1 MGCRLADRRYNLRP
15 FPIKNEKND
24 ALSREIDAALSG
36 VNLQD
41 MDAPSAGKRGGRSTV
56 RGTIA
61 GISGDDVF
69 VDLGPRMQGVVS
81 LREFD
86 TAPAEGTVMEFE
98 MAGRDDEL
106 WKLTRTKAQAVAAA
120 WDELQPGALVKA
132 KITGQNTGGLE
143 AKVGAVSAFMPA
155 SQVSLGREDN
165 LAQFINQNMDAVVV
179 EVNREKRRV
188 VISRRQ
194 LLERERDAA
203 RQEAVGKFHVG
214 MVVKGRVARIESF
227 GAFVDLGGGLEG
239 LLHVSNMSHRR
250 VEKASELCNVGD
262 TLEVQILNIE
272 DGGKRVGLG
281 RKQLEPDP
289 MDEHAA
295 QLVPDSVVTGKV
307 TRVMDFGAF
316 VEIAPGVEGLVH
328 VSQLGA
334 RERVRKASD
343 VVKAGEEMQVRILS
357 VDRAAKRI
365 SLTRLDSRGAM
376 IGSEDSVDASVIDA
390 AMKASAPR
398 AMGTNLGSLF
408 KAALDK
414 DKKKS

>member
-1 MGCRLADRRYNLRP
+1 M
-15 FPIKNEKND
+15 KNDKND
-24 ALSREIDAALSG
+24 ALSREIDAALDG
-36 VNLQD
+36 VNLQA
-41 MDAPSAGKRGGRSTV
+41 MDSPSAQKRQGRGTV

-61 GISGDDVF
+61 GISGDDVI

-86 TAPAEGTVMEFE
+86 APPAEGAVMEFE
-98 MAGRDDEL
+98 MAGREDEL
-106 WKLTRTKAQAVAAA
+106 WKLTRSKAQAVAAA

-165 LAQFINQNMDAVVV
+165 LAQFIGQNMDAVVV
-179 EVNREKRRV
+179 EVNPEKRRV
-188 VISRRQ
+188 VLSRRA
-194 LLERERDAA
+194 LLEQARDAA

-214 MVVKGRVARIESF
+214 MVVKGRVARVESF

-250 VEKASELCNVGD
+250 VEKASDLVKTGD
-262 TLEVQILNIE
+262 TVEVQILAIE
-272 DGGKRVGLG
+272 EGGKRVGLG

-289 MDEHAA
+289 MDEHASR
-295 QLVPDSVVTGKV
+295 LVPDSVVTGKV

-328 VSQLGA
+328 VSQLG

-343 VVKAGEEMQVRILS
+343 AVKAGEEMQVRILS
-357 VDRAAKRI
+357 VDRGAKRI
-365 SLTRLDSRGAM
+365 SLTRLDSRGALL
-376 IGSEDSVDASVIDA
+376 GSEDSVDAAVIDA
-390 AMKASAPR
+390 ALKAASPR
-398 AMGTNLGSLF
+398 PSGTNLGNLF

-414 DKKKS
+414 KKT

>member
-1 MGCRLADRRYNLRP
+1 M
-15 FPIKNEKND
+15 KNEKHD
-24 ALSREIDAALSG
+24 ALSREIDAALDG

-41 MDAPSAGKRGGRSTV
+41 VDSASAQQRPGRGTV

-61 GISGDDVF
+61 GISGDDVI

-86 TAPAEGTVMEFE
+86 TPPAEGAVMEFE
-98 MAGRDDEL
+98 MAGREDEL
-106 WKLTRTKAQAVAAA
+106 WKLVRSKTQAVAAA

-165 LAQFINQNMDAVVV
+165 LAQFIGQNMDAVVV

-188 VISRRQ
+188 VLSRRA
-194 LLERERDAA
+194 LLEQARDAA
-203 RQEAVGKFHVG
+203 RQEAVGKYHVG
-214 MVVKGRVARIESF
+214 MTVKGRISRVEAF

-250 VEKASELCNVGD
+250 VEKASDLVKSGD
-262 TLEVQILNIE
+262 TVEVQILAIE
-272 DGGKRVGLG
+272 EGGKRVGLG

-289 MDEHAA
+289 MDEHASR
-295 QLVPDSVVTGKV
+295 LVADSVVAGKV

-328 VSQLGA
+328 VSQLG

-343 VVKAGEEMQVRILS
+343 AVKAGEEMQVRIIS

-365 SLTRLDSRGAM
+365 SLTRLDSRGALL
-376 IGSEDSVDASVIDA
+376 GSEDSVDAAVIDA
-390 AMKASAPR
+390 ALKASAPR
-398 AMGTNLGSLF
+398 PAGTNLGNLF

-414 DKKKS
+414 KKS

>member
-1 MGCRLADRRYNLRP
+1 M
-15 FPIKNEKND
+15 KNDKHD
-24 ALSREIDAALSG
+24 ALSREIDAALDG

-41 MDAPSAGKRGGRSTV
+41 MDSPSAQKRPGRGTV

-61 GISGDDVF
+61 GISGDDVI

-86 TAPAEGTVMEFE
+86 APPAEGAVMEFE
-98 MAGRDDEL
+98 MAGREDEL
-106 WKLTRTKAQAVAAA
+106 WKLVRSKAQAVAAA
-120 WDELQPGALVKA
+120 WDELEPGALVKA

-165 LAQFINQNMDAVVV
+165 LAQFIGQNMDAVVV

-188 VISRRQ
+188 VLSRRA
-194 LLERERDAA
+194 LLEQARDAA
-203 RQEAVGKFHVG
+203 RQEAVGKYHVG
-214 MVVKGRVARIESF
+214 MTVKGRVSRVEGF

-250 VEKASELCNVGD
+250 VEKASDLVKVGD
-262 TLEVQILNIE
+262 TVEVQILAIE
-272 DGGKRVGLG
+272 EGGKRVGLG

-289 MDEHAA
+289 MDEHASR
-295 QLVPDSVVTGKV
+295 LVADSVVTGKV

-328 VSQLGA
+328 VSQLG

-343 VVKAGEEMQVRILS
+343 AVKAGEEMQVRIIS

-365 SLTRLDSRGAM
+365 SLTRLDSRGALL
-376 IGSEDSVDASVIDA
+376 GSEDSVDAAVIDA
-390 AMKASAPR
+390 ALKAAAPR
-398 AMGTNLGSLF
+398 PTGTNLGNLF

-414 DKKKS
+414 KKS